1 MLQVLW
7 LALVEIIKAI
17 LLQVAWKEVA
27 SRFVQ
32 RLVITGLEKL
42 AKWSSN
48 DVTAQT
54 CNDIVDSLKGKRLS
68 VIDNHPPIAPPQS

>member
-1 MLQVLW
+1 MLNVLL
-7 LALVEIIKAI
+7 LALVEICKAL

-48 DVTAQT
+48 DLTVQT
-54 CNDIVDSLKGKRLS
+54 CNDIIASLQGKRLS
-68 VIDNHPPIAPPQS
+68 IIDNYTQLPPKT